1 MGKRSLGTLLELGS
15 EGDMG
20 IGDMAQLYA
29 VYPYASAWKRVAQDF
44 MPAAD
49 ILLRMSSDVLVGSK
63 PSSCSPGQCTR
74 LQQITDYM
82 LMKKTMRLC
91 VAVLLVAAAALLV
104 VYRAVN
110 RVPSADLPQYEQVY
124 RIFEDG
130 GCLSCHS
137 ADPELPFYTKLPVAG
152 KIVMK
157 DVDSGYRA
165 YDIRPFMD
173 ALKVNGEVSEVDLA
187 KIEKVVLDD
196 RMPMPKYY
204 LVHWGSSL
212 TAAKRDIVLDWIRN
226 ERIAMHSDALPENR
240 AAEPVRP
247 IDQVVEVDAAKAE
260 LGFAL
265 FHDPR
270 LSVDNTV
277 SCATCHAL
285 ETAGVDN
292 HQYSHGVDDQ
302 LGGVNAPTVYN
313 AVYNF
318 VQFWDGRAKTLADQA
333 AGPPLNP
340 VEMASPSFDD
350 IIAKLEAD
358 KSFAKA
364 FKAVYP
370 EGITEA
376 TITDAIEEFE
386 RTLITPNSRFDKWLR
401 GDDSAIT
408 ADELEGYDL
417 FKKYDCATCHV
428 GKNLGGQ
435 SYELMGLRRHYFA
448 DRGMELTIED
458 NGRYK
463 ETQLERDR
471 HRFKVPGLRNVEHTW
486 PYYHDGTRETL
497 EDAVRDMGR
506 YQSGVELADAEVNKI
521 TAFLKTLTGEYQ
533 GKLLTND
540 TSRDVIHDHDHEH

>member
-1 MGKRSLGTLLELGS
+1 
-15 EGDMG
+15 
-20 IGDMAQLYA
+20 
-29 VYPYASAWKRVAQDF
+29 
-44 MPAAD
+44 
-49 ILLRMSSDVLVGSK
+49 
-63 PSSCSPGQCTR
+63 
-74 LQQITDYM
+74 
-82 LMKKTMRLC
+82 MKKLVRWC
-91 VAVLLVAAAALLV
+91 AVVLLVAAAAMVV
-104 VYRAVN
+104 VYRAMN
-110 RVPSADLPQYEQVY
+110 RVPSADLPLNEQVLQ
-124 RIFEDG
+124 IFDDG

-137 ADPELPFYTKLPVAG
+137 ADPKVPFYAKMPVAG

-157 DVDSGYRA
+157 DIDSGYRA
-165 YDIRPFMD
+165 YDIEPVME
-173 ALKVNGEVSEVDLA
+173 ALKIDAEVSAVDLA

-212 TAAKRDIVLDWIRN
+212 TEAKKDIVLDWVKG
-226 ERIAMHSDALPENR
+226 ERVAMYNDGLPEDK

-247 IDQVVEVDAAKAE
+247 VDLTAEVDQEKVA

-265 FHDPR
+265 FHDTR

-277 SCATCHAL
+277 SCASCHDL
-285 ETAGVDN
+285 STAGVDN
-292 HQYSHGVDDQ
+292 HQYSHGVGDQ
-302 LGGVNAPTVYN
+302 VGGVNAPTVYN

-340 VEMASPSFDD
+340 IEMASTSFDE
-350 IIAKLEAD
+350 IIAKLQAD
-358 KSFAKA
+358 KPFAKA
-364 FKAVYP
+364 FTAVYP
-370 EGITEA
+370 DGLTEA
-376 TITDAIEEFE
+376 NITDAIEEFE

-401 GDDSAIT
+401 GDNEAIT
-408 ADELEGYDL
+408 ADELAGYEL

-428 GKNLGGQ
+428 GPNLGGQ

-448 DRGMELTIED
+448 DRGLELTVED
-458 NGRYK
+458 NGRFK

-497 EDAVRDMGR
+497 EDAVRDMGI
-506 YQSGVELADAEVNKI
+506 YQSGVELTSLEVDQI
-521 TAFLKTLTGEYQ
+521 TSFLKTLTGEYQ

-540 TSRDVIHDHDHEH
+540 TPRDVIHDHDHDH

>member
-1 MGKRSLGTLLELGS
+1 
-15 EGDMG
+15 
-20 IGDMAQLYA
+20 
-29 VYPYASAWKRVAQDF
+29 
-44 MPAAD
+44 
-49 ILLRMSSDVLVGSK
+49 
-63 PSSCSPGQCTR
+63 
-74 LQQITDYM
+74 
-82 LMKKTMRLC
+82 MKKIVKWC
-91 VAVLLVAAAALLV
+91 VCGLLIAAAALTL
-104 VYRAVN
+104 VYRLVN
-110 RVPSADLPQYEQVY
+110 QLPSADLPENLQVLE
-124 RIFEDG
+124 IFEEG

-137 ADPELPFYTKLPVAG
+137 ADPDVPFYAKMPVAG

-157 DVDSGYRA
+157 DIDSGYRA
-165 YDIRPFMD
+165 FDVEPFME
-173 ALKVNGEVSEVDLA
+173 ALAVDGEVNPVDLA
-187 KIEKVVLDD
+187 KVEKVVFDD

-212 TAAKRDIVLDWIRN
+212 TGAKRAVVLHWIR
-226 ERIAMHSDALPENR
+226 ERR
-240 AAEPVRP
+240 AAMYDDGLIGDRAFEPVRP
-247 IDQVVEVDAAKAE
+247 IDTQVDVDMEKVA

-265 FHDPR
+265 FHDTR

-340 VEMASPSFDD
+340 IEMASPSFDH
-350 IIAKLEAD
+350 IIAKLKAD
-358 KSFAKA
+358 KA
-364 FKAVYP
+364 FVKDFTKVYP
-370 EGITEA
+370 DGITEA
-376 TITDAIEEFE
+376 NITDAIEEFE

-408 ADELEGYDL
+408 ADELAGYEL

-428 GKNLGGQ
+428 GPNLGGQ
-435 SYELMGLRRHYFA
+435 SYELMGLRKHYFA
-448 DRGMELTIED
+448 DRGMELTNED

-471 HRFKVPGLRNVEHTW
+471 HRFKVPGLRNIEHTW
-486 PYYHDGTRETL
+486 PYYHDGTRHTL
-497 EDAVRDMGR
+497 DEAIYDMGL
-506 YQSGVELADAEVNKI
+506 YQTGVEMAASEVDKI
-521 TAFLKTLTGEYQ
+521 EAFLLTLTGEYQ
-533 GKLLTND
+533 GAPITNNNP
-540 TSRDVIHDHDHEH
+540 RELIHGH

>member
-1 MGKRSLGTLLELGS
+1 
-15 EGDMG
+15 
-20 IGDMAQLYA
+20 
-29 VYPYASAWKRVAQDF
+29 
-44 MPAAD
+44 
-49 ILLRMSSDVLVGSK
+49 
-63 PSSCSPGQCTR
+63 
-74 LQQITDYM
+74 M
-82 LMKKTMRLC
+82 LMKKTLRWC
-91 VAVLLVAAAALLV
+91 AVLLLVAAAAMVV

-110 RVPSADLPQYEQVY
+110 RVPSADLPQTEQVY
-124 RIFEDG
+124 KIFEDG

-137 ADPELPFYTKLPVAG
+137 ADPEVPFYAKMPVAG

-157 DVDSGYRA
+157 DIDSGYRA
-165 YDIRPFMD
+165 YDIKPVME
-173 ALKVNGEVSEVDLA
+173 ALKTGAQVGAVDLA

-212 TAAKRDIVLDWIRN
+212 TSAKRNIVLDWVRK
-226 ERIAMHSDALPENR
+226 ERIAMYDDALPENR

-247 IDQVVEVDAAKAE
+247 IARSVEVDEAKAA
-260 LGFAL
+260 LGFTL

-292 HQYSHGVDDQ
+292 HQYSHGVNDQ

-318 VQFWDGRAKTLADQA
+318 VQFWDGRAATLAAQA

-358 KSFAKA
+358 KPFAKA
-364 FKAVYP
+364 FTAVYP
-370 EGITEA
+370 DGITEA
-376 TITDAIEEFE
+376 NITNAIEEFE
-386 RTLITPNSRFDKWLR
+386 RTLITPDSRFDKWLR

-408 ADELEGYDL
+408 ADELAGYEL

-428 GKNLGGQ
+428 GQNLGGQ

-448 DRGMELTIED
+448 DRGLELTVED

-463 ETQLERDR
+463 ETKIERDR

-497 EDAVRDMGR
+497 EEAVMDMGR
-506 YQSGVELADAEVNKI
+506 YQSGVELTSAEVDQI

>member
-1 MGKRSLGTLLELGS
+1 
-15 EGDMG
+15 
-20 IGDMAQLYA
+20 
-29 VYPYASAWKRVAQDF
+29 
-44 MPAAD
+44 
-49 ILLRMSSDVLVGSK
+49 
-63 PSSCSPGQCTR
+63 
-74 LQQITDYM
+74 
-82 LMKKTMRLC
+82 MKKLIRWC
-91 VAVLLVAAAALLV
+91 AVLLLVAAAVMVV

-137 ADPELPFYTKLPVAG
+137 SDPELPFYAELPVAG
-152 KIVMK
+152 KIVMQ
-157 DVDSGYRA
+157 DIDSGYRA
-165 YDIRPFMD
+165 YDMRPFMES
-173 ALKVNGEVSEVDLA
+173 LKADGEFSAVDLA

-212 TAAKRDIVLDWIRN
+212 TPAKRQIVLDWIRK
-226 ERIAMHSDALPENR
+226 ERIEMYADGLPEDR

-247 IDQVVEVDAAKAE
+247 IDKYIEVDPAKVA

-292 HQYSHGVDDQ
+292 HQYSHGVNDQ

-318 VQFWDGRAKTLADQA
+318 VQFWDGRAATLAAQA

-350 IIAKLEAD
+350 IIAKLQAD
-358 KSFAKA
+358 KDFSKA

-370 EGITEA
+370 DGLTEA
-376 TITDAIEEFE
+376 NITDAIEEFE
-386 RTLITPNSRFDKWLR
+386 RTLITPNSRFDKWLL
-401 GDDSAIT
+401 GDDSALT
-408 ADELEGYDL
+408 ADELEGYEL
-417 FKKYDCATCHV
+417 FKQYDCATCHV
-428 GKNLGGQ
+428 GQNLGGQ
-435 SYELMGLRRHYFA
+435 SYELMGLRKHYFA
-448 DRGMELTIED
+448 DRGLELTVED
-458 NGRYK
+458 NGRFK
-463 ETQLERDR
+463 ETQAERDR

-486 PYYHDGTRETL
+486 PYYHDGTSETL
-497 EDAVRDMGR
+497 EEAVRDMGI
-506 YQSGVELADAEVNKI
+506 YQSGVELTSEEVDKI

-533 GKLLTND
+533 GKLLTNN